1 MRVKLTPSVSGGNS
15 PDRGADNFAEEVLA
29 HPVARDTQHP
39 MGWTSEN
46 VAKGESRIL
55 LLSWVGPTR

>member
-1 MRVKLTPSVSGGNS
+1 MQRTELTLI
-15 PDRGADNFAEEVLA
+15 DLQGADSFADEVLA

-46 VAKGESRIL
+46 VSKGALSSSSRMIA
-55 LLSWVGPTR
+55 V

>member
-1 MRVKLTPSVSGGNS
+1 MRAKLTPSVFGGNS

-46 VAKGESRIL
+46 VAKG
-55 LLSWVGPTR
+55 